1 MVGRCPQE
9 FWQQN
14 CTSVAGFTCWWHAG
28 WIDLG
33 VSVRETSAFYKQ
45 LREDKQLCCKLKNN
59 SDHAKST

>member
-1 MVGRCPQE
+1 MPPRVLAAELHFSCR
-9 FWQQN
+9 FHML
-14 CTSVAGFTCWWHAG
+14 VACR